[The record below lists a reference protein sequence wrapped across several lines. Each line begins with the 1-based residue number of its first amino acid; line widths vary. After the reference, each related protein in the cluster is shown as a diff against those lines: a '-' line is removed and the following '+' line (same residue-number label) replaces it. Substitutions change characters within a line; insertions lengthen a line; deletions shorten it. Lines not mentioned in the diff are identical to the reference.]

1 MYANLDKELGANKI
15 SWRSAAAA
23 INMPEATFR
32 NKITAG
38 RFAIDEAFK
47 IKSRLLP
54 KFELEYLFENDE
66 AEQAGESDED

>member
-23 INMPEATFR
+23 INMAEATFR
-32 NKITAG
+32 NKITVG

-54 KFELEYLFENDE
+54 KFELEYLFESNE
-66 AEQAGESDED
+66 AEPATETE